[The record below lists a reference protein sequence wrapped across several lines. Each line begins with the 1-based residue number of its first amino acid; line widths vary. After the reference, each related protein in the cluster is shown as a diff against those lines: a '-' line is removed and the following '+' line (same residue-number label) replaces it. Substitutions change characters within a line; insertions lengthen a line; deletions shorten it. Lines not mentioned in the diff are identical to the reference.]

1 VILTSNYSASA
12 AEHFAAGMQESERA
26 KIVGGQSCGC
36 MLGILGK
43 TKIKGGE
50 LYVSQF
56 DFATARGKR
65 IEQIGVIPDVTV
77 VPTVADAQA
86 GFTKAINEAETLLI
100 SSQN

>member
-1 VILTSNYSASA
+1 MSNYSASS

-56 DFATARGKR
+56 DFVTARGRR
-65 IEQIGVIPDVTV
+65 IEQIGVIPNVTI
-77 VPTVADAQA
+77 VPTVADVQG
-86 GFTKAINEAETLLI
+86 GFSKAINEAENLLI
-100 SSQN
+100 SHQN